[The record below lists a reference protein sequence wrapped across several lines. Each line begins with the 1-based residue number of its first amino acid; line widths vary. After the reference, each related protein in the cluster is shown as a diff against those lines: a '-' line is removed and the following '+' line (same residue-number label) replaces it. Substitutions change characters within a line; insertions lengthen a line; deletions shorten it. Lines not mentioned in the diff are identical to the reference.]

1 MVYQVDI
8 SNLLDRW
15 FSLKDAERFMYF
27 MKQGMRNKQPIPEI
41 VATWNKY
48 AKSPKQHVWVNGGE

>member
-15 FSLKDAERFMYF
+15 FSLRDAERFMNF
-27 MKQGMRNKQPIPEI
+27 FKQGVKNKQSTPDI
-41 VATWNKY
+41 VATWNQY
-48 AKSPKQHVWVNGGE
+48 ATSPKQHVWVN